1 MHFNFNFLH
10 IYQVL
15 ELNQIYDEKYAKS
28 IITLKKCNLLHL
40 RKYKRALKSY
50 VQLNKLRHD
59 LQIKTKYIYL
69 PANGSRWKYEV
80 VKKISNEERWIS

>member
-28 IITLKKCNLLHL
+28 IITLKKCKLLHL
-40 RKYKRALKSY
+40 RKHKRALKSY

-59 LQIKTKYIYL
+59 LQIKTKQNIYRQMEVD
-69 PANGSRWKYEV
+69 GSTKW
-80 VKKISNEERWIS
+80 